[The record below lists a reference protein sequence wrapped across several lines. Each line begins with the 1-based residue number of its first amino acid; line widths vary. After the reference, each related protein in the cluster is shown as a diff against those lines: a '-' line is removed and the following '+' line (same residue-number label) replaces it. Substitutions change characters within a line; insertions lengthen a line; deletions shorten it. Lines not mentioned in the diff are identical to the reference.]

1 MSTPDEHQTP
11 PQSQRQTPPQS
22 SPQSSPHDHRP
33 SRGPDI
39 GRPHGRAAHPSASV
53 LSLSTGLSISR
64 ERRQAF
70 APGAYAVVK
79 SDPPLVFLADNA
91 TVISRLVA
99 LKVVAREDPASF
111 TGSQLDQVRR
121 HLLRERWAEAVMVWM
136 SATDTHI
143 DVYEEYVPVWT
154 DDDLNA
160 DVASMEIRMARLF
173 TEPGER

>member
-1 MSTPDEHQTP
+1 
-11 PQSQRQTPPQS
+11 
-22 SPQSSPHDHRP
+22 
-33 SRGPDI
+33 
-39 GRPHGRAAHPSASV
+39 
-53 LSLSTGLSISR
+53 LSISR